1 MQSFEV
7 LLYST
12 PENKT
17 KIEVFFEGE
26 TFWLSQKKIAELFN
40 VDVRT
45 VNEHLTNIFKTS
57 ELDENSVIRK
67 FRITANDGKNYLT
80 QFYNLDA
87 IIAVGYRV
95 NSKEATA
102 FRIWATNTLR
112 EFIIKGFVLDDE
124 RLKQGAKFGKDY
136 FEELLERCR

>member
-1 MQSFEV
+1 MQTFEV

-45 VNEHLTNIFKTS
+45 VNEHLINIFKTS

-67 FRITANDGKNYLT
+67 FRITANDGKNYTRNCSLSCKEG
-80 QFYNLDA
+80 
-87 IIAVGYRV
+87 IWKIPH
-95 NSKEATA
+95 NS
-102 FRIWATNTLR
+102 
-112 EFIIKGFVLDDE
+112 G
-124 RLKQGAKFGKDY
+124 Q
-136 FEELLERCR
+136 EL

>member
-26 TFWLSQKKIAELFN
+26 TFWLTQKKIAELFN

>member
-40 VDVRT
+40 IDVRT
-45 VNEHLTNIFKTS
+45 INEHLKNIYVS
-57 ELDENSVIRK
+57 GELKKLATIRK
-67 FRITANDGKNYLT
+67 FRVV
-80 QFYNLDA
+80 Q
-87 IIAVGYRV
+87 
-95 NSKEATA
+95 KED
-102 FRIWATNTLR
+102 IR
-112 EFIIKGFVLDDE
+112 ESDKIS
-124 RLKQGAKFGKDY
+124 
-136 FEELLERCR
+136 